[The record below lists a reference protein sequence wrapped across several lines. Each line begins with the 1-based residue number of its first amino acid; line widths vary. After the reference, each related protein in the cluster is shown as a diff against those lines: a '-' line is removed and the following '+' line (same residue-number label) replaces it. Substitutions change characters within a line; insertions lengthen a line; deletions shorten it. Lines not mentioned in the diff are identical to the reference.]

1 MKTVLLTILSL
12 SLISTANAC
21 MPSSPADVLVG
32 RIASI
37 DKGGELQRQS
47 QSNQGFTMK
56 FTDYNWAFRTWKQWF
71 IFPSARSFEGV
82 FDVNSLKP
90 NDIVVALS
98 SYYDGGKKHNYRIDS
113 IAKLTCQNNKLSLQ
127 KPLVLPVSWNR
138 EMKSCGV
145 SKNYAGILDGFTD
158 NNQAYYLAKLQQKYP
173 TCDALEKAF
182 PTVK

>member
-1 MKTVLLTILSL
+1 MKKILFTILSL

-37 DKGGELQRQS
+37 EKGGELQHIS
-47 QSNQGFTMK
+47 QSPVGFTLK
-56 FTDYNWAFRTWKQWF
+56 FTDYNWAFRTWKQWW
-71 IFPSARSFEGV
+71 ILPSAHSFEGT
-82 FDVNSLKP
+82 FSLKSLKP

-98 SYYDGGKKHNYRIDS
+98 SNYNGSKKHNYRIDS
-113 IAKLTCQNNKLSLQ
+113 IAQLTCKNNKLSLE
-127 KPLVLPVSWNR
+127 KPLIIPVSWNR
-138 EMKSCGV
+138 EQGTCGV

-173 TCDALEKAF
+173 TCEALEKAF
-182 PTVK
+182 PQAR